1 MSETGTEFWS
11 GNAQDESNLSLIK
24 GGEQTFPF
32 SLNALKRTDVRKMDS
47 ICQGFDGYQPK
58 ATPSRTIRSDLRRAQ
73 NIEHDTDGS
82 GNIRSCSL
90 SVFLFLFFVCDN
102 PSWSLRWVG
111 GRAESDGLELDV
123 RQTSLAHFTSCV
135 YLKTH
140 IRRYRCWIDP
150 CVNQCATGRRSHVR
164 HCWLGMC
171 FNHLQQWV
179 PVKIHFKF
187 PREVAFLCQ
196 KRD

>member
-1 MSETGTEFWS
+1 MSESGTEFWS

-24 GGEQTFPF
+24 AGEQTFPV
-32 SLNALKRTDVRKMDS
+32 SLNALKRTDVREMDS

-58 ATPSRTIRSDLRRAQ
+58 ATPSRTIRSALRRAQ

-82 GNIRSCSL
+82 GNIRSRSLRLSL
-90 SVFLFLFFVCDN
+90 SYVIIHPDLYV
-102 PSWSLRWVG
+102 
-111 GRAESDGLELDV
+111 GLEAEWWHGAW
-123 RQTSLAHFTSCV
+123 RTSNITGTFHFLCV
-135 YLKTH
+135 PENTH
-140 IRRYRCWIDP
+140 SPLQMFDRSL
-150 CVNQCATGRRSHVR
+150 CATGRRSRVR